1 MALEVKSGAKAIN
14 KGMQIFKEKFRPNT
28 MLIVGTSG
36 ISYEEF
42 LKINPVQVFDI

>member
-1 MALEVKSGAKAIN
+1 MQDAGNTVN
-14 KGMQIFKEKFRPNT
+14 KGMQVFNQKFHPNT

-42 LKINPVQVFDI
+42 LKINPAQVFDI

>member
-1 MALEVKSGAKAIN
+1 VALEVKSGAKSIN
-14 KGMQIFKEKFRPNT
+14 KGMQIFNQKFHPNT

-42 LKINPVQVFDI
+42 LKINPAQVFDI